1 MYKLQEKT
9 NEKYGTVHYVTI
21 DNQDWY
27 AIYDIANNLGMENP
41 FYVFLEEIKTSDRKI
56 IEYAESTGEI
66 ATLPVINETGVRVLL
81 EDCEEYLAKQ
91 VLSWLYPSVIIN
103 GVKSFNND
111 DMNMQARII
120 QESDGSI
127 LINAEDIAIGLG
139 WYEEKNG
146 KKYPRWR
153 IINELLA
160 GFNFS
165 QKVAKNDFLPES
177 LFYRLAMKAN
187 NAAANKFQ
195 SWLANTVIPSIR
207 QNGGYIKNQE
217 NLSVEET
224 LANAVLL
231 AQNVINQKQQEN
243 QKLKSA
249 NQALLQINEEMKPK
263 ADFHDAVA
271 ETYDAITVG
280 RFAGILSNDNGLTI
294 GQNKL
299 FEYLRMRQYLC
310 SAPHVWNK
318 PSQQMI
324 SKGYMLY
331 KEAIRKGELKFTP
344 YITGKGQIYITSKIL
359 ENSSFFE
366 KKTFKKKIEYKLD
379 KDGNEI
385 RIKH

>member
-1 MYKLQEKT
+1 MYNLQTKT
-9 NEKYGTVHYVTI
+9 LENYGNIRYVTI
-21 DNQDWY
+21 DNQKWY
-27 AIYDIANNLGMENP
+27 SIYDLSETLGLESP
-41 FYVFLEEIKTSDRKI
+41 FYVFLDEIKHSDRKI
-56 IEYAESTGEI
+56 IEYAESSGQI
-66 ATLPVINETGVRVLL
+66 ATLPVINETGVRILL
-81 EDCEEYLAKQ
+81 EDCDEDVQKDA
-91 VLSWLYPSVIIN
+91 LSQLYPPIVKN
-103 GVKSFNND
+103 GVKLFNND
-111 DMNMQARII
+111 DLKIRARII
-120 QESDGSI
+120 LENDGSI

-139 WYEEKNG
+139 WSQEKDG
-146 KKYPRWR
+146 KQYVKWER
-153 IINELLA
+153 
-160 GFNFS
+160 FNHFCVGLGYS
-165 QKVAKNDFLPES
+165 PQVGKNDFLPES

-187 NAAANKFQ
+187 NEVANKFQ

-310 SAPHVWNK
+310 SASHLWNK

-331 KEAIRKGELKFTP
+331 KESIRKGELKFTP
-344 YITGKGQIYITSKIL
+344 YITGSGQIFLTKKIL
-359 ENSSFFE
+359 ENASFFE
-366 KKTFKKKIEYKLD
+366 KKTPQKKIEYKLD
-379 KDGNEI
+379 RNGMEI
-385 RIKH
+385 RL